1 MSADSSRW
9 VLYDA
14 YVYLEFLI
22 LACTIYILAPVIF
35 LFLFNIVK
43 QSSPTTAATKAPVP
57 LAIHTFIEVRSN
69 MLHINEPVLTDKKR
83 TTKSIRNC
91 VYFPFFIDY
100 LLNLPQY
107 HHSISFQ
114 FAAVL
119 FGDTDKQTVFQ
130 SK

>member
-1 MSADSSRW
+1 ML
-9 VLYDA
+9 VLLFDIM
-14 YVYLEFLI
+14 EFG
-22 LACTIYILAPVIF
+22 
-35 LFLFNIVK
+35 IVG
-43 QSSPTTAATKAPVP
+43 
-57 LAIHTFIEVRSN
+57 
-69 MLHINEPVLTDKKR
+69 VLTDKKR